1 MWYGVRL
8 RDGDEKARTRGELV
22 ATIASAEYRSLP
34 QANQKALFPREAGF
48 SLGSISTAMG
58 IPKTTVTRWCT
69 NSDIRSSAGRPS
81 LLSESQERD
90 PREFIDQRALE
101 RKPVTYAVLRAK
113 VH

>member
-22 ATIASAEYRSLP
+22 ATIASAEYPLLP
-34 QANQKALFPREAGF
+34 QANQKALFLREAGF

-81 LLSESQERD
+81 LFIGISGERSTRVHRSARTGAQTGDICGAES
-90 PREFIDQRALE
+90 
-101 RKPVTYAVLRAK
+101 
-113 VH
+113 